1 MLALQPFST
10 DRHHRNS
17 LPLSPAS
24 HLCFHFFPPFTGSF
38 HSHSLRSSSIT
49 TFRWRG
55 SGIEP
60 KWRSQGRHGP
70 VDVAPRV
77 DKNKDLHILMNKTP
91 SHLGRGLG
99 EKRKEWEVGGRW
111 SEDGE
116 KEGLGSFGINLV
128 GIPQGYAN
136 VFWVAAL
143 RLFISV
149 ARSLWPLC
157 LVRAVA
163 SSVAPKL
170 SSSSTELEMKKHRE
184 INK

>member
-10 DRHHRNS
+10 YRQRPNS
-17 LPLSPAS
+17 LSLSRFSPLLPLFS
-24 HLCFHFFPPFTGSF
+24 PFTGSF
-38 HSHSLRSSSIT
+38 HSRSLRSSSIT

-60 KWRSQGRHGP
+60 KWSSQGRHGP
-70 VDVAPRV
+70 ADVTPRV

-91 SHLGRGLG
+91 SHLERGLG
-99 EKRKEWEVGGRW
+99 GEKKEWEVGGMW

-170 SSSSTELEMKKHRE
+170 SGSSTEQEMKKHRE